1 MVVHETFCIID
12 NNDCKDNTK
21 QNITTLAV
29 CDTSY
34 TFSMKPYNI
43 QQNMTTTAGKTTQH
57 KTKQLWRYV
66 LFYTPHNITSMVV
79 NDTSIT
85 KPYNRQQYIST
96 MAVNDTSITKT

>member
-1 MVVHETFCIID
+1 MVVHDTFCIID
-12 NNDCKDNTK
+12 NNGCKDNTK

-57 KTKQLWRYV
+57 RTKELPDFNQSE
-66 LFYTPHNITSMVV
+66 H
-79 NDTSIT
+79 
-85 KPYNRQQYIST
+85 
-96 MAVNDTSITKT
+96 